1 MPPLTWLARHFE
13 DVLLILSMGV
23 LSGVAQFWIN
33 LRSGKATFSAVML
46 VGEICIS
53 ASATVICGMLL
64 LDYVPL
70 PVVLGVSGVAG
81 HMGTRF
87 IYAMEQ
93 SVTDRLR
100 RRIDPH

>member
-13 DVLLILSMGV
+13 DVLLILCMGV

-33 LRSGKATFSAVML
+33 VRTRKQAFSLVML
-46 VGEICIS
+46 LGEICIS

-70 PVVLGVSGVAG
+70 PLVLGVSGVAG

-87 IYAMEQ
+87 IYAMEE
-93 SVTDRLR
+93 SFANRLR
-100 RRIDPH
+100 RRIDPR